1 MLADGEEE
9 HAVTAISAATPAANP
24 ATGPVTA
31 FIVPSSFI
39 QVSALCADDR
49 HDGSSS
55 PISASVSG
63 ESRGST
69 PSGRPSDCPDIA
81 RQCCYGAPPA
91 CGLDGLGANP
101 RAKALCA
108 ANLRRSPDAVPGVL
122 ARTSRYGET
131 KVGSPGPRRKN
142 VLVPDGQ

>member
-9 HAVTAISAATPAANP
+9 HAVTAISAATPAA
-24 ATGPVTA
+24 GPVTA

-55 PISASVSG
+55 SISASVSA

-69 PSGRPSDCPDIA
+69 HLQVRFDSA

-91 CGLDGLGANP
+91 CGLDGLDGLGANP

-122 ARTSRYGET
+122 ARTSRYGENQ
-131 KVGSPGPRRKN
+131 GRLPGTEEKACTRT
-142 VLVPDGQ
+142 